1 MKLEQR
7 LYRVGG
13 GHGFKSPSK
22 SILNKDK
29 GEIKKSL
36 VEKIKTLLKN
46 KKKEKVYSEAFEDGV
61 NYAIQKMFGKVMSK
75 EDLKKLENDDG
86 STWGTLGFAGGG
98 ISAYQGGKHCAE
110 KAAKEGKS
118 DEEILRDATSGALAS
133 GAVTNA
139 IHHLF
144 WKGHTPLYIAHSVAG
159 TAAGVHGAR
168 ENAKE
173 IIRRRKQIEDGER

>member
-1 MKLEQR
+1 MRLEQR

-13 GHGFKSPSK
+13 GHGFKQATEN
-22 SILNKDK
+22 ILNKDK
-29 GEIKKSL
+29 KEVGKSL

-61 NYAIQKMFGKVMSK
+61 NYAIEKMFGKTMSDK
-75 EDLKKLENDDG
+75 DLKKLKNEDG
-86 STWGTLGFAGGG
+86 SAWGTLGFGGGG
-98 ISAYQGGKHCAE
+98 IAAYQAGKNRAE
-110 KAAKEGKS
+110 QAAKEGKS

-133 GAVTNA
+133 GALINA
-139 IHHLF
+139 VHHYF
-144 WKGHTPLYIAHSVAG
+144 WKSRTPLAFAHSVAG
-159 TAAGVHGAR
+159 TASGVYGAR

>member
-22 SILNKDK
+22 SILNKNK

-61 NYAIQKMFGKVMSK
+61 NYAIEKMFGKVMSDK
-75 EDLKKLENDDG
+75 DYEKIKNDEG
-86 STWGTLGFAGGG
+86 KYWGALGFGGG
-98 ISAYQGGKHCAE
+98 GLASYQAGYRGAQ
-110 KAAKEGKS
+110 KAAKEGMS
-118 DEEILRDATSGALAS
+118 DEEIMKKATEYALL
-133 GAVTNA
+133 GGTIQGGINH
-139 IHHLF
+139 IF
-144 WKGHTPLYIAHSVAG
+144 WKGNTPLRIVHSVAG

-173 IIRRRKQIEDGER
+173 IIRRRKQIENGER